1 MNENKI
7 IKNIIEKSQ
16 IKIAVSE
23 FKEEEN
29 TMPKIN
35 KITKSVATI
44 LVILGLGTGVVLAT
58 TNLYEK
64 IWKEPKSYTEEEMI
78 NKLPPTELTEKER
91 INQ

>member
-16 IKIAVSE
+16 MKIAISE

-29 TMPKIN
+29 TMPKMN
-35 KITKSVATI
+35 RITKSVATI
-44 LVILGLGTGVVLAT
+44 LVVLGLGTGVVFAT

-78 NKLPPTELTEKER
+78 KILPPTELTEKER